1 MMVMEA
7 DMVGKNNAHGF
18 SFPIAFSIFLK
29 FVFT

>member
-1 MMVMEA
+1 MAMEA
-7 DMVGKNNAHGF
+7 GVVGKNNAHDF